1 MGGCACWLERAWGWP
16 PGPRREGRHPGWGAA
31 NQEPAP
37 RGCRM
42 GRPRGWR
49 ETHFCLGEGE
59 VGLGLL
65 QVATCGSPSIRAS
78 AQLVRFVFNG
88 RKGSSPPWAC
98 LGVPPAGRLGEWMPH
113 PPAALPRGRHRL
125 HSTGEETEPRR
136 GEVACPSHTA
146 GRDRARCQPSGPR
159 LHPQPGRSPY
169 LLWVEEDVS
178 QALQAQ
184 HADLGAGVP
193 EALGQHRQGCLFG
206 EHFQQGRAVEELG
219 SPRAGGS
226 GRAPSRREPHL
237 IWGPGS
243 RPRAR
248 AGGFGEGG

>member
-1 MGGCACWLERAWGWP
+1 MGGCACWLEWAWGWP

-88 RKGSSPPWAC
+88 RKGSSPLWAR

-159 LHPQPGRSPY
+159 LHRSLAAP
-169 LLWVEEDVS
+169 LTFSGWKRMFPRPCRLSTRTSAQGSLRLWASTV
-178 QALQAQ
+178 
-184 HADLGAGVP
+184 
-193 EALGQHRQGCLFG
+193 
-206 EHFQQGRAVEELG
+206 RAASLG
-219 SPRAGGS
+219 STSSRAG
-226 GRAPSRREPHL
+226 L
-237 IWGPGS
+237 
-243 RPRAR
+243 
-248 AGGFGEGG
+248 